1 MKYRLHGGTS
11 SLWPATRKGINM
23 GKFSEFSME
32 GAFYSAIN
40 LDDGSGEDFL
50 REVFAALEDDR
61 KVVLKGRSENTKKGR
76 PASVLI
82 KIELPKGG
90 SSKWELLE
98 CSLRCPCDPYADT
111 FCFFSKEGD

>member
-1 MKYRLHGGTS
+1 MS
-11 SLWPATRKGINM
+11 
-23 GKFSEFSME
+23 KFSEFSME
-32 GAFYSAIN
+32 GAFYSALH
-40 LDDGSGEDFL
+40 LDDGSGKDFL
-50 REVFAALEDDR
+50 QEVFAALEDDR
-61 KVVLKGRSENTKKGR
+61 KVVLKGRSENVKKGR
-76 PASVLI
+76 PASVLV

>member
-1 MKYRLHGGTS
+1 MS
-11 SLWPATRKGINM
+11 
-23 GKFSEFSME
+23 KFSEFSME
-32 GAFYSAIN
+32 GAFWSALN
-40 LDDGSGEDFL
+40 LDDGSGKEFL

-61 KVVLKGRSENTKKGR
+61 KVVLKGRPEKAKKGR

-98 CSLRCPCDPYADT
+98 CNLRCPCDPYADT